1 MSCGVPQIALVVV
14 IFLHAV
20 AAAEDNYDAGS
31 EWRSDAGAAWGALV
45 DTGVRG
51 STMRW
56 EEQPWERN

>member
-1 MSCGVPQIALVVV
+1 MFCGVPQIALLVV
-14 IFLHAV
+14 IYLHPV

-31 EWRSDAGAAWGALV
+31 EGRSEAGAAWGALV

-56 EEQPWERN
+56 EGQSWERN